1 MATLY
6 HSNRV
11 NHKVSK
17 SGHQL
22 LSFLKE
28 SPTCVTFK
36 AFVNDLVRFKKKKK
50 EKKKG
55 KLFSSI
61 SGQPKLEVSFELFLC
76 LVELGEYR
84 RLLAA

>member
-1 MATLY
+1 MAALY

-50 EKKKG
+50 KKWKVIQLYFRAT
-55 KLFSSI
+55 KT
-61 SGQPKLEVSFELFLC
+61 
-76 LVELGEYR
+76 
-84 RLLAA
+84 